1 MLQLRVSEESDSAL
15 LHLHWELNVVLCC
28 FHEGHGIFC
37 IDVKPWRGTVSTHK
51 QNWHVQLKE
60 VDQNISNTC
69 IEQIEDPLKAIMVI
83 IIIIR

>member
-1 MLQLRVSEESDSAL
+1 MSA
-15 LHLHWELNVVLCC
+15 
-28 FHEGHGIFC
+28 
-37 IDVKPWRGTVSTHK
+37 HK

-83 IIIIR
+83 IIR